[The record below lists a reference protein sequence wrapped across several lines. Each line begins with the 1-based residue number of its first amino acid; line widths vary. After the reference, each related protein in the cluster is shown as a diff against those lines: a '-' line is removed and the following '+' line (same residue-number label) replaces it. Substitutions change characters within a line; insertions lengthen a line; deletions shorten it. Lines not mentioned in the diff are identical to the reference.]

1 MALGGG
7 GFDDFDGDGSDL
19 FADAIAG
26 NDGDARIGTAVAEWD
41 VGHGMEP
48 PGKIQRN
55 YVSTVFGGWRISGR
69 RLNEITCTL
78 QVKCD

>member
-1 MALGGG
+1 
-7 GFDDFDGDGSDL
+7 
-19 FADAIAG
+19 
-26 NDGDARIGTAVAEWD
+26 VAEWA